1 MFHFRRCATQLLL
14 RMVHLPLASAWLVK
28 GLDGSS
34 IGSFSSKKRTDNLSR
49 HNVQDAML
57 SIASI
62 ASCMTDGVPP
72 SMTISAWLP
81 TRALSA
87 CSTRMRRKWKHLGE
101 RRGWQRP

>member
-49 HNVQDAML
+49 HNVQDTML

-101 RRGWQRP
+101 RRG